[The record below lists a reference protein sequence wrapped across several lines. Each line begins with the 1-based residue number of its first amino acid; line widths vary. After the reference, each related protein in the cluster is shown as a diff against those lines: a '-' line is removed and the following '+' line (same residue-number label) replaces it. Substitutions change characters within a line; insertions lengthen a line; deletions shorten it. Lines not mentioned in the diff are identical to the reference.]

1 MKIKCDQCNYSTKSV
16 KSILKHKE
24 LHKAEHLRAEMTAED
39 EEAMDDGGE
48 VEYMTEIDD
57 ATQQGW
63 IELCSTFWYT
73 L

>member
-1 MKIKCDQCNYSTKSV
+1 
-16 KSILKHKE
+16 
-24 LHKAEHLRAEMTAED
+24 MTAED
-39 EEAMDDGGE
+39 DEAMDDGGE

-63 IELCSTFWYT
+63 IVWHSTFWYT

>member
-1 MKIKCDQCNYSTKSV
+1 
-16 KSILKHKE
+16 
-24 LHKAEHLRAEMTAED
+24 MTAED
-39 EEAMDDGGE
+39 DEAMDDGGE

-73 L
+73 S